1 MMTNEVWIYI
11 SWSETSIKVITN
23 KYIYIVFS
31 SLCQI
36 TEGEFLLL
44 VSRGKLSH
52 PPSDLFD
59 LCLYYYSFYVS
70 RKQKSCQKIFLKAF
84 EEIYMSTDY
93 EFDNIEKINR
103 RFANCFFKAFVKK
116 ESSAI
121 KRDNQKKNKMKRKL
135 NNWSFELIL
144 YSELFHVSDFLW
156 LSFFFDINIRL
167 CWSNTHHSA

>member
-1 MMTNEVWIYI
+1 MELIENCFSLASDIEEDERSTLYYTVGYVAFKENLGIDL
-11 SWSETSIKVITN
+11 S
-23 KYIYIVFS
+23 KYDPYLS
-31 SLCQI
+31 PLP

-70 RKQKSCQKIFLKAF
+70 RKQKSCQKNFLKAF

-116 ESSAI
+116 EGSAI
-121 KRDNQKKNKMKRKL
+121 KRDKQKKDKMKRKL
-135 NNWSFELIL
+135 NN
-144 YSELFHVSDFLW
+144 
-156 LSFFFDINIRL
+156 
-167 CWSNTHHSA
+167 